1 MNDLSWGPPP
11 PAPRARRDEV
21 HLWRA
26 PLRPPPEELEALA
39 RTLSAEERA
48 QAGRFRFAEHR
59 ERFIAGRG
67 IQRALLGRYLGVE
80 PAALV
85 FRSGVRGKPE
95 LDGPPAGS
103 GIRFNVTNAGDLA
116 LFAVTLGRE
125 VGIDLEPLRPVPDAR
140 ALAGSFFSAVEGE
153 ALAKVP
159 DALLHAAFLNGW
171 TRKEALIKAVGDGL
185 SMPLD
190 AFDVTLVPGEPALL
204 LASRTPGLQPS
215 RWTLHTV
222 DAGPD
227 WVAALVVEGT
237 GWTARAFHW
246 SP

>member
-1 MNDLSWGPPP
+1 MDELRWGPPP
-11 PAPRARRDEV
+11 PAPVARRDEV

-26 PLRPPPEELEALA
+26 PLRPPPRELEALA

-48 QAGRFRFAEHR
+48 QAGRFRFPEHR

-67 IQRALLGRYLGVE
+67 IQRAILGRYLGAE

-85 FRSGVRGKPE
+85 FRSGVRGKPQ

-103 GIRFNVTNAGDLA
+103 DIRFNVTNAGDRA
-116 LFAVTLGRE
+116 LYAVALGRE

-140 ALAGSFFSAVEGE
+140 SLARSFFSAVEGE
-153 ALAKVP
+153 ALARVP

-190 AFDVTLVPGEPALL
+190 AFDVTLVPGEPARL

-215 RWTLHTV
+215 RWTLHTL
-222 DAGPD
+222 DAGPG

-237 GWTARAFHW
+237 GWTARAFDW
-246 SP
+246 SA